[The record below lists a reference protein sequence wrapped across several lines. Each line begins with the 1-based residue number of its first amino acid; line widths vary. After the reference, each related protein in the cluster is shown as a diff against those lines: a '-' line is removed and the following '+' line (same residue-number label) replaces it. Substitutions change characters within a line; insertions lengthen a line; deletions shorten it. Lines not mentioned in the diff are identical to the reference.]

1 MELFLGTILSIILRL
16 CFHRYKVFIVQ
27 AHLFS
32 PSQTELQN
40 KVILV
45 TGAGDGIGRQAA
57 LSFAKHGA
65 EVILLGKTVKKLE
78 AVYDEIVAAGYIEP
92 GIIPLDMQGA
102 TEKHYVDMG
111 AMLIDQYGRL
121 DGILHNASI
130 LGHLCPFNQI
140 TSTEFNDVMQVNVTA
155 QFLMTQ
161 GVLPALQKSEHG
173 SIIFTTSSVGREGRA
188 FWGTYSISKFATE
201 GMTQVMAS
209 EYANSHIRVN
219 CINPGATRTTMRGKA
234 FPAEDPQQLK
244 TPLDIMPSYIYLMSD
259 QAVKVN
265 GQSIDCQPK

>member
-1 MELFLGTILSIILRL
+1 M
-16 CFHRYKVFIVQ
+16 Q

-32 PSQTELQN
+32 PSNSELQN

-57 LSFAKHGA
+57 ISFAEHGA

-78 AVYDEIVAAGYIEP
+78 AVYDEIVAAGYLEP

-102 TEKHYVDMG
+102 SEKHYIDMG

-121 DGILHNASI
+121 DGVLHNAST

-140 TSTEFNDVMQVNVTA
+140 TSEEFNEVMKVNVTA
-155 QFLMTQ
+155 QFLLTQ
-161 GVLPALQKSEHG
+161 GILPALQKSQQA
-173 SIIFTTSSVGREGRA
+173 SIIFTTSSVGRKGRA

-201 GMTQVMAS
+201 GMMQVMAS
-209 EYANSHIRVN
+209 EYANSHITVN
-219 CINPGATRTTMRGKA
+219 CINPGATRTAMRGKA

-244 TPLDIMPSYIYLMSD
+244 TPLDIMPTYLYLMSN
-259 QAVKVN
+259 QSSHIN
-265 GQSIDCQPK
+265 GQSLDCQV